1 MEKKISIRTINY
13 NNLKGLKRT
22 IPSVLSQSYI
32 NYEYI
37 VVDGGSNDGSKE
49 YIASQQQNI
58 TQWISEKDNGVYNA
72 MNKAVNMATGEY
84 CLFMNSGDH
93 FFSSLALEDAV
104 TEMKNEDYFV
114 GRTIVVESDFASLV
128 IPPQTMSFRFIR
140 DKVLQHQSTF
150 IKTQLLKEHPYDENL
165 KIAADWA
172 HFLENW
178 YFNKC
183 SYRAGSTIISV
194 YYADGISFQN
204 SKLLKEERMLV
215 LKNFFN
221 SSLPHPK
228 ESKEIKRERIND
240 DFIFKL
246 KRAMKLKPIERDWK
260 ILRNGFKFL
269 WKDLFI

>member
-1 MEKKISIRTINY
+1 MEKKISIITINY

-128 IPPQTMSFRFIR
+128 I
-140 DKVLQHQSTF
+140 K
-150 IKTQLLKEHPYDENL
+150 
-165 KIAADWA
+165 
-172 HFLENW
+172 
-178 YFNKC
+178 
-183 SYRAGSTIISV
+183 G
-194 YYADGISFQN
+194 
-204 SKLLKEERMLV
+204 
-215 LKNFFN
+215 
-221 SSLPHPK
+221 
-228 ESKEIKRERIND
+228 
-240 DFIFKL
+240 
-246 KRAMKLKPIERDWK
+246 
-260 ILRNGFKFL
+260 
-269 WKDLFI
+269 